1 MHPTPDKT
9 SLEKI
14 KEGLDKGGYQCD
26 QLIASVAA
34 KKLSF
39 RGFSYYCKDIPVAT
53 PDITPTLFVSGAF
66 QSMPSW
72 HRFARL
78 FLGRGKPV
86 IMVDLPGTGRADP
99 LPTEYGLDYLA
110 ATIKHMLDELGHH
123 KVAVVAA
130 SYGTP
135 IAFRFAELHPSMVE
149 SLVLCGTMKEV
160 PHHIHGDL
168 AHSFQTLEEGKMEQF
183 ANELLG
189 VSGPQQGCG
198 LICTDPE
205 KPIARRKLAHR
216 LLYSQLINM
225 NAADR
230 EKYVINTKRLL
241 NHGQIALGSPPAVR
255 TLVFTGEHDCF
266 TRPEFCREIAS
277 AFCKAT
283 FTTIQQAD
291 HLFHIE
297 QFDTT
302 AELLFRFSYNQ
313 PIDDIPMLNA
323 IELVGRKIKKRFSLQ
338 KAQTSSNLHC
348 QKKFNQATMPK
359 GRSSLALTP

>member
-1 MHPTPDKT
+1 MQ
-9 SLEKI
+9 SISI
-14 KEGLDKGGYQCD
+14 KEGLEKGGYQCD
-26 QLIASVAA
+26 QLIASVEP
-34 KKLSF
+34 KRLQF
-39 RGFSYYCKDIPVAT
+39 RGFTFYCKDIPAGIPGT
-53 PDITPTLFVSGAF
+53 IPTLFISGAF

-72 HRFARL
+72 HRFARI
-78 FLGRGKPV
+78 FLGREKPV

-99 LPTEYGLDYLA
+99 LPTEYGLEYLA
-110 ATIKHMLDELGHH
+110 DAIKYLLDELGHQ
-123 KVAVVAA
+123 KVAIVAA

-135 IAFRFAELHPSMVE
+135 IAYRFAELNPSMVE
-149 SLVLCGTMKEV
+149 SLILCGTMKEV
-160 PHHIHGDL
+160 PNHIHGDL
-168 AHSFQTLEEGKMEQF
+168 AHSFKTLEEGNMEQF

-198 LICTDPE
+198 LICTDPQ

-216 LLYSQLINM
+216 LLHSQLISM

-241 NHGQIALGSPPAVR
+241 NHGRIDLTNPPNVR

-266 TRPEFCREIAS
+266 TRPDFCREIAS
-277 AFCKAT
+277 AFPLAT

-302 AELLFRFSYNQ
+302 AELLFRFSYNES
-313 PIDDIPMLNA
+313 INDIPMLNN
-323 IELVGRKIKKRFSLQ
+323 IEIVRRKIKKRLSSRPSDSRYKLRCQDKFIQ
-338 KAQTSSNLHC
+338 KSMNPEPALAQPS
-348 QKKFNQATMPK
+348 
-359 GRSSLALTP
+359 

>member
-1 MHPTPDKT
+1 
-9 SLEKI
+9 
-14 KEGLDKGGYQCD
+14 
-26 QLIASVAA
+26 
-34 KKLSF
+34 
-39 RGFSYYCKDIPVAT
+39 
-53 PDITPTLFVSGAF
+53 
-66 QSMPSW
+66 
-72 HRFARL
+72 
-78 FLGRGKPV
+78 
-86 IMVDLPGTGRADP
+86 
-99 LPTEYGLDYLA
+99 
-110 ATIKHMLDELGHH
+110 
-123 KVAVVAA
+123 
-130 SYGTP
+130 
-135 IAFRFAELHPSMVE
+135 
-149 SLVLCGTMKEV
+149 
-160 PHHIHGDL
+160 
-168 AHSFQTLEEGKMEQF
+168 MEQF

-189 VSGPQQGCG
+189 ISGPQQGCG

-323 IELVGRKIKKRFSLQ
+323 IEVVGRKIKKRLSTELDQSHLNSPFRKRIV
-338 KAQTSSNLHC
+338 KAGKAPS
-348 QKKFNQATMPK
+348 KAPMVQA
-359 GRSSLALTP
+359 L